1 MTRRDV
7 HDGELPAAHRSD
19 LLYRLLKPL
28 VRIALKRYYRH
39 IVVSGLEKFP
49 RRGAV
54 VVISNHQ
61 NAVMDPLIVSAFMP
75 RTLGWLARAD
85 VFRKGRGRGLLS
97 ALQMMPVFRG
107 RDKVNLQQASAKTQ
121 RMCVELLQRGSV
133 LALFPEG
140 THRPV
145 RHLFAFKK
153 GFARIIA
160 EAAQYTEITIVPVGI
175 DYSNYFAQ
183 QAVAAVRVGD
193 PIVILQ
199 RQSPPIAE
207 IIRRSH
213 EALQSVVIHGDPA
226 LPAETFEAARYLQAM
241 QRWSGK
247 WQRFS
252 WKAEF
257 DYTRR
262 HLPEGGPSAP
272 GGSAHRHAASFYVV
286 CWRSM
291 RNKPLCVAGWL
302 VAVPAGVC
310 TLPLVA
316 LSNLLAKRLPGDPMF
331 FSSIRFMAAF
341 LIFPLAGAALFGL
354 LWSARSGI
362 FAIAALFY
370 LMACYP
376 LFWRMTPLLLR
387 RLR

>member
-272 GGSAHRHAASFYVV
+272 GGSAHRHAASFYV
-286 CWRSM
+286 
-291 RNKPLCVAGWL
+291 AGWL

-310 TLPLVA
+310 TLPVVA